1 MSSNFDYNLTVKDL
15 NTEGLSN
22 AKIIFYQTLIGDNLK
37 RAMKALLR
45 MLLTTKIIIL
55 LFMFNSNSFPIL
67 RG

>member
-55 LFMFNSNSFPIL
+55 LFMFNSN
-67 RG
+67 